1 MTTKPNTCP
10 HCGAPLKSSRVC
22 SWGTLE
28 VYTCGKTFDD
38 GPGTPCGNRD
48 QRTTRDETTQPP
60 EAEEPEA
67 VQFQIDNIDAI
78 EDELGEAGM
87 AERFAAHEADE
98 AAAEDAV
105 AYPEVS
111 TLPAIKPLADAALE
125 RLGLAVAVVEKLKG
139 YKQLVLSDLTDK
151 KAANDL
157 DEKRKEVKRFRVAWT
172 NACKEGRAEA
182 NAIADAW
189 VKAQKTL
196 VEDFEQVEDHLER
209 QVSAHTSEVA
219 RIAREA
225 EQARQAK
232 IQARLDAM
240 SAAGIPVDLVRAT
253 ELSDEA
259 WTEYLG
265 KALEAKAKLDAAT
278 KVAEELTALGDEC
291 TAGEVL
297 QLTDEQ
303 IEHRLGVARKAD
315 HDRKEAARL
324 KAEEEQAERDRI
336 AAEEK
341 AARERLERGYRRGR
355 ELALLGSTGHEV
367 EPLADMTEEAFAVVL
382 ETARQEKADRD
393 ARIAEERR
401 VQEEKDAELARLKK
415 DEADRLEAE
424 RQALEAR
431 EAEAKANADKA
442 EADAKAAREEAEREQ
457 EAARLEAL
465 RPEREQIAAWAR
477 AFIDA
482 MPKFPAITDN
492 ALQQTMIEAAAKA
505 VAILGTIEQ
514 EMGGA

>member
-10 HCGAPLKSSRVC
+10 HCDAPLKSSRVC

-28 VYTCGKTFDD
+28 VYACGKTYDD
-38 GPGTPCGNRD
+38 GPGAPCGNRD

-67 VQFQIDNIDAI
+67 VNFQIEPTETPTTETEGSESPAI
-78 EDELGEAGM
+78 
-87 AERFAAHEADE
+87 
-98 AAAEDAV
+98 

-139 YKQLVLSDLTDK
+139 YKQLVLADLTDK

-157 DEKRKEVKRFRVAWT
+157 DEKRKEVKRFRVSWT

-259 WTEYLG
+259 WAEYLG
-265 KALEAKAKLDAAT
+265 KALDAKAKLDVAT
-278 KVAEELTALGDEC
+278 KIAEELTALGDEC
-291 TAGEVL
+291 TVGEAL

-303 IEHRLGVARKAD
+303 IEHRLAVARKAD
-315 HDRKEAARL
+315 HDRKEAARI
-324 KAEEEQAERDRI
+324 KAEEEQAEKDRV

-367 EPLADMTEEAFAVVL
+367 EPLADMTEEAFAVAL
-382 ETARQEKADRD
+382 ETAKQEKADRD
-393 ARIAEERR
+393 ARIAEDRR
-401 VQEEKDAELARLKK
+401 IQDEKDAELARLKK
-415 DEADRLEAE
+415 AEADRLEAE
-424 RQALEAR
+424 RVALEAR

-457 EAARLEAL
+457 KAARLEAL
-465 RPEREQIAAWAR
+465 RPEREKIASWAR
-477 AFIDA
+477 AVLDG
-482 MPKFPAITDN
+482 MPSTPAITSASLADRMVATVDGVRESLL
-492 ALQQTMIEAAAKA
+492 ALESAMGEA
-505 VAILGTIEQ
+505 
-514 EMGGA
+514 

>member
-1 MTTKPNTCP
+1 MN
-10 HCGAPLKSSRVC
+10 
-22 SWGTLE
+22 E
-28 VYTCGKTFDD
+28 
-38 GPGTPCGNRD
+38 NI
-48 QRTTRDETTQPP
+48 DET
-60 EAEEPEA
+60 EE
-67 VQFQIDNIDAI
+67 
-78 EDELGEAGM
+78 ELGEAGM
-87 AERFAAHEADE
+87 AERFAAHQ
-98 AAAEDAV
+98 AEEEGEQEPAFEG
-105 AYPEVS
+105 PEVT
-111 TLPAIKPLADAALE
+111 TLPAIKPRAENALK
-125 RLGLAVAVVEKLKG
+125 RIGLAIATVTRLLS
-139 YKQLVLSDLTDK
+139 YKDLVLADLTDK
-151 KAANDL
+151 KAAKEIDARRL
-157 DEKRKEVKRFRVAWT
+157 EVKRARVAWERE
-172 NACKEGRAEA
+172 CEDCREES
-182 NAIADAW
+182 NAISKGW
-189 VKAQKTL
+189 TTAQKVL
-196 VEDFEQVEDHLER
+196 ADPFKEVEKHLAEQVEAHER
-209 QVSAHTSEVA
+209 ELD

-232 IQARLDAM
+232 IQTRLDAM

-253 ELSDEA
+253 EISDEA

-315 HDRKEAARL
+315 HDRKETARV
-324 KAEEEQAERDRI
+324 KAEEEQAEKDRI

-367 EPLADMTEEAFAVVL
+367 EPLADMTEEAFAVAL
-382 ETARQEKADRD
+382 ETAKQEKADRD

-401 VQEEKDAELARLKK
+401 IQDEKDAELARLKK
-415 DEADRLEAE
+415 FEADRLEAD
-424 RQALEAR
+424 RVALEAR
-431 EAEAKANADKA
+431 EAEVKANADKA

-505 VAILGTIEQ
+505 VAILGTIERA
-514 EMGGA
+514 MGEA

>member
-28 VYTCGKTFDD
+28 IYTCGKTFDD

-67 VQFQIDNIDAI
+67 MQFQIEPTKAT
-78 EDELGEAGM
+78 AT
-87 AERFAAHEADE
+87 E
-98 AAAEDAV
+98 AAVETV

-111 TLPAIKPLADAALE
+111 ALPAIKPLADKALE
-125 RLGLAVAVVEKLKG
+125 RLGLAVATVQRLRS
-139 YKQLVLSDLTDK
+139 YRDLVLADLTDK
-151 KAANDL
+151 KGAKDL
-157 DEKRKEVKRFRVAWT
+157 TEKRLEVKRFRTAWVRE
-172 NACKEGRAEA
+172 CKDGREEA
-182 NAIADAW
+182 NAISKGWNSAE
-189 VKAQKTL
+189 KAL
-196 VEDFEQVEDHLER
+196 AEPFEEIEEHLAAQVEAHER
-209 QVSAHTSEVA
+209 EVA

-225 EQARQAK
+225 ETARQAK
-232 IQARLDAM
+232 IQTRLDAM

-253 ELSDEA
+253 EMDDATWSD
-259 WTEYLG
+259 YLAA
-265 KALEAKAKLDAAT
+265 ALDAKAKFDAAT
-278 KVAEELTALGDEC
+278 KIADELTALGDDC
-291 TAGEVL
+291 AAGEAL

-303 IEHRLGVARKAD
+303 AEHRLTVARKAD
-315 HDRKEAARL
+315 HDRKEAARI
-324 KAEEEQAERDRI
+324 KAEEEQAEKDRV

-341 AARERLERGYRRGR
+341 ATRERLERGYRRGR
-355 ELALLGSTGHEV
+355 DLALLGSTGHEV

-393 ARIAEERR
+393 ERIAEERR
-401 VQEEKDAELARLKK
+401 QQEAQSAELARLRQI
-415 DEADRLEAE
+415 DADRLQREREALKQRE
-424 RQALEAR
+424 R
-431 EAEAKANADKA
+431 EAEAATEQARRDAD
-442 EADAKAAREEAEREQ
+442 AAREQAEQEQ

-465 RPEREQIAAWAR
+465 RPEREQVAAWAR

-492 ALQQTMIEAAAKA
+492 ALQEAMVEAAAKA
-505 VAILGTIEQ
+505 VAILGTLEQ
-514 EMGGA
+514 AMGEA

>member
-1 MTTKPNTCP
+1 MSATKPCP
-10 HCGAPLKSSRVC
+10 HCGAPVRHARDFGRLGDERWC
-22 SWGTLE
+22 ISW
-28 VYTCGKTFDD
+28 TCGASSNYD
-38 GPGTPCGNRD
+38 GPGDPCRNRD
-48 QRTTRDETTQPP
+48 ERTTRDETTQPP

-67 VQFQIDNIDAI
+67 VQFQIDPTETPANDT
-78 EDELGEAGM
+78 EAT
-87 AERFAAHEADE
+87 AP
-98 AAAEDAV
+98 AV
-105 AYPEVS
+105 VYPEVS

-139 YKQLVLSDLTDK
+139 YKQLVLADLTDK

-157 DEKRKEVKRFRVAWT
+157 NEKRKEVKRFRVAWA

-209 QVSAHTSEVA
+209 QVEAHEREVA

-240 SAAGIPVDLVRAT
+240 SAAGIPVDLVRAA

-259 WTEYLG
+259 WDEYLG

-291 TAGEVL
+291 TAGEAQ
-297 QLTDEQ
+297 QLTDDQ
-303 IEHRLGVARKAD
+303 IEHRLAVARKAD

-324 KAEEEQAERDRI
+324 KEEEAEAERQRI
-336 AAEEK
+336 ADEEK
-341 AARERLERGYRRGR
+341 ASRERLERGYRRGR

-382 ETARQEKADRD
+382 ETARQEKTDRD
-393 ARIAEERR
+393 SRIAEERR

-415 DEADRLEAE
+415 AEADRMEAE
-424 RQALEAR
+424 RVALDAR
-431 EAEAKANADKA
+431 EAEAKANAAKA
-442 EADAKAAREEAEREQ
+442 EADAKAAREEAAREQ

-465 RPEREQIAAWAR
+465 RPEREQVAAWAR
-477 AFIDA
+477 AFINA
-482 MPKFPAITDN
+482 MPKFPAIADN
-492 ALQQTMIEAAAKA
+492 ALQGDMVDAAARA
-505 VAILGTIEQ
+505 VAILGNLEQ
-514 EMGGA
+514 VMKGEA